1 MPNYSQ
7 IRVNGK
13 RLWESLMRMAEIG
26 KTVGGGCNRQALT
39 HEDQIG
45 RDLFCEWCSSAG
57 CEVRTDEVGNI
68 FARRPGFISERPPI
82 LFGSHLDTQPT
93 GGKFDGVY
101 GVLAGLEVIRTLNDA
116 ELGTLG
122 PIEVVSWTNE
132 EGSRFSPAMAG
143 SGAWSGNIP
152 LDDILDQKDL
162 HGISFQDELERI
174 GYSGKT
180 PASAFPVRAAL
191 EVHIEQGPILEKE
204 DLQIGV
210 VTGVQGMRW
219 LDIKTIGTSAHAG
232 TTPMS
237 GRNDAVIT
245 LSKVIAR
252 FTEDLHQFGEAARAT
267 FSSLRSEPLS
277 RNTVQSVASASLD
290 IRHPNDE
297 ELDKMEK
304 VLQLRLNN
312 FSKSNGTKS
321 SLTRLSK
328 TKSTIFS
335 EFCLS
340 AIKKATENLG
350 YKQREMISGAVHDS
364 VYVSRTCPTAM
375 IFVPCLRGVSHNESE
390 SALPGDLTAGCNVL
404 LQTILLLDRQFQ

>member
-13 RLWESLMRMAEIG
+13 RLWDSLMRMAEVG
-26 KTVGGGCNRQALT
+26 KTAGGGCNRQALT
-39 HEDQIG
+39 HEDKIG
-45 RDLFCEWCSSAG
+45 RDLFCEWCKSAG
-57 CEVRTDEVGNI
+57 CEVRTDKVGNI
-68 FARRPGFISERPPI
+68 FARRPGFIAERSPI

-143 SGAWSGNIP
+143 SGAWSGKIS

-162 HGISFQDELERI
+162 HGISFQDELDRI
-174 GYSGKT
+174 GYSGAA
-180 PASAFPVRAAL
+180 PARAFPVRAAL

-204 DLQIGV
+204 DVQIGV

-219 LDIKTIGTSAHAG
+219 YDIKIIGISAHAG

-237 GRNDAVIT
+237 GRNDAVTT
-245 LSKVIAR
+245 LSKVISG
-252 FTEDLHQFGEAARAT
+252 FTEELFQFGEAARAT

-297 ELDKMEK
+297 ELDRMEK
-304 VLQLRLNN
+304 ILRLRLNE
-312 FSKSNGTKS
+312 FSKLNGTKS

-328 TKSTIFS
+328 TESTMFS

-340 AIKKATENLG
+340 AIKKATESLG

-364 VYVSRTCPTAM
+364 VYVSRSCPAAM

-404 LQTILLLDRQFQ
+404 LQTILRLDRQFQ